1 MNPKVMLFL
10 FFGVGIVGVVM
21 FLHATKPAILK
32 PAPPKKVYVHVFVAK
47 HNLQRG
53 HWVSLNDLTEKTFV
67 LGKQPVGALLTTQE
81 VAGNAVRFPIAA
93 GKVIVGSDL
102 VVQSDPDFLAY
113 ALPPG
118 KGAISIVLTREN
130 AVDNFIQPGERV
142 DIFVRIK
149 EPATAVSAAVIK
161 SQVILRNLRVL
172 SVNHSL
178 GKTFV
183 RENQSAMA
191 RMGRLIDSGQSQ
203 TNLNRQQTALQRNA
217 SPMSGVKILNPNMPL
232 VVTLEVT
239 PEESA
244 TLMQAVNT
252 GIVSLM
258 LRSAQGNHDT
268 GQSFAMSGDA
278 LSGETVIY
286 NGPGGQ

>member
-32 PAPPKKVYVHVFVAK
+32 PEPPKKVYVHVFVAK
-47 HNLQRG
+47 HNLQKG
-53 HWVSLNDLTEKTFV
+53 DWVSLNDLTEKTFV

-81 VAGNAVRFPIAA
+81 VAGHAVRFPIAA

-102 VVQSDPDFLAY
+102 ISQSDPDFLAY

-118 KGAISIVLTREN
+118 KGAISIALTRAN

-142 DIFVRIK
+142 DVFVRINR
-149 EPATAVSAAVIK
+149 PTTAVSAAVIK

-183 RENQSAMA
+183 REDQSVEA

-203 TNLNRQQTALQRNA
+203 TNLNRTQAALQRNTP
-217 SPMSGVKILNPNMPL
+217 PMEILNPNMPL

-252 GIVSLM
+252 GTVSLM
-258 LRSAQGNHDT
+258 LRSAQGNRDT

-278 LSGETVIY
+278 LSGETLIY